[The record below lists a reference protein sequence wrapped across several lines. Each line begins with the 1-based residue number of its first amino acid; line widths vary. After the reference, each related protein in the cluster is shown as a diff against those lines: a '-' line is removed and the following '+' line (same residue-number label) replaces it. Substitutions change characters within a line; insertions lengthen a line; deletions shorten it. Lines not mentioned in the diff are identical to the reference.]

1 MALFFKKVERS
12 NPRDIKAPKKWYA
25 SLKSVGLKRE
35 KEIAILA
42 SEGTTLDPKEAQLAY
57 SRFGK
62 VVIQALLDGH
72 TVEIEDLGTFR
83 LTVHS
88 EGVDKKEQLTA
99 NNIKEVN
106 LRFVPFK
113 TTKKTLQK
121 ATFKDLETM

>member
-1 MALFFKKVERS
+1 MSLFFKKIERI
-12 NPRDIKAPKKWYA
+12 NPRDIKAPKKWYVA
-25 SLKSVGLKRE
+25 LKSIGLKKE

-57 SRFGK
+57 SRLGK
-62 VVIQALLDGH
+62 VIIRLLLDGY

-106 LRFVPFK
+106 IRFIPDK
-113 TTKKTLQK
+113 DTKETLQK
-121 ATFKDLETM
+121 ATFKDMELM